1 MKQTKENLIILYF
14 EYKGRHEYGKE
25 YITKSFEIT
34 NRIDNA
40 TAQMVWTSIRIEK
53 TNIVKRGKKY
63 KVHESIYELA
73 WWI

>member
-1 MKQTKENLIILYF
+1 MENNVSQNYLKI
-14 EYKGRHEYGKE
+14 
-25 YITKSFEIT
+25 EIT
-34 NRIDNA
+34 NRKDNA